1 MRSIITLIFSFLILT
16 LTIGQTVKELEAQR
30 KNALKQ
36 LETTSKVLS
45 ETKKTQRTSLNKLTI
60 IKKSINE
67 RKSLINNIDKEINV
81 LDSEMSKLTTET
93 RKLQK
98 QLEVYK
104 SEYVE
109 LIREAYI
116 NRNIYSQ
123 ITFVLSAK
131 TFDQSFRRLRYMKE
145 ITDYRKSQVEKIENT
160 KQEIAQKTNKLEE
173 HKKTQVDIKEQK
185 NSEAKKLINDQ
196 KKENTVYVELKK
208 KEKTLQTDL
217 KKQQKIAN
225 DLNNKIER
233 LIAEEIRKAEERA
246 RIEREKALEKERIAK
261 EKLAKET
268 KGRKKDV
275 AAKEPEK
282 EIEKPTPKSSST
294 NYALTKEEKLI
305 SGNFSANA
313 GRLPWPVEKGFI
325 SGKFG
330 VQPHPALK
338 YVTTNNKGIYI
349 QTPAK
354 SDARAVFEGI
364 VTQRFS
370 VPGSNNGVIIQH
382 GQYRTVYANL
392 TQIYV
397 RIGEKVSAKQ
407 KIGQIYTDND
417 SDNKTELYF
426 QIRKDKS
433 ILNPESWITR

>member
-1 MRSIITLIFSFLILT
+1 MRTILTILFSFLILT
-16 LTIGQTVKELEAQR
+16 LSMGQTVKELEAQR
-30 KNALKQ
+30 KAALKR

-45 ETKKTQRTSLNKLTI
+45 ETKKTQTTSLNKLNI
-60 IKKSINE
+60 INKSIQE

-81 LDSEMSKLTTET
+81 LEREMSKLGTET
-93 RKLQK
+93 RQLEK
-98 QLEVYK
+98 QLDVYK
-104 SEYVE
+104 AEYVK
-109 LIREAYI
+109 LVREAYI
-116 NRNIYSQ
+116 NRSIYSKV
-123 ITFVLSAK
+123 TFVLSAK
-131 TFDQSFRRLRYMKE
+131 TFDQSFRRLRYMQE
-145 ITDYRKSQVEKIENT
+145 LTTYRKSQVEKIE
-160 KQEIAQKTNKLEE
+160 KTKLEIE
-173 HKKTQVDIKEQK
+173 RKNEELEKHRQTQVVIKDQK
-185 NSEAKKLINDQ
+185 SSEATKLIKDQ
-196 KKENTVYVELKK
+196 KKENTVYADLKK

-233 LIAEEIRKAEERA
+233 LIAEEIRKAEEKAKLAEEKA
-246 RIEREKALEKERIAK
+246 RLAREKANKSNQTATSEKGTE
-261 EKLAKET
+261 
-268 KGRKKDV
+268 KKDD
-275 AAKEPEK
+275 KQ
-282 EIEKPTPKSSST
+282 SSST
-294 NYALTKEEKLI
+294 TTYALTKEEKLI

-325 SGKFG
+325 SGRFG

-349 QTPAK
+349 QTPAR
-354 SDARAVFEGI
+354 SDARAVFEGV

-370 VPGSNNGVIIQH
+370 VPGSNNGVIVQH

-407 KIGQIYTDND
+407 KIGQIYTDSE

-426 QIRKDKS
+426 QIRKDKA
-433 ILNPESWITR
+433 ILNPESWITK